1 MAKFAAPMLGGT
13 FAMTAFHLADT
24 IFVSRLGTSPLAAMG
39 FSFPV
44 IMFVG
49 SIARGL
55 GMGAA
60 AVVSKTIGRG
70 ERDDARR
77 VMTHALILAAL
88 VVAVFSIA
96 GLASIEPLFR
106 ALGATDQLMPL
117 IRGYMIIWYSGMV
130 FMMIPM
136 MANSGMRSAGDT
148 LFPSLVMIGGC
159 GLNVILD
166 PIMIYGLFGFPRL
179 ELQGAAL
186 ATVISRA
193 LTLAAALYA
202 LHRRHHLLDLSIP
215 KLHEMWNSWRQLL
228 HIGIPTSA
236 TNLLLPISNAVVIR
250 IVAQFGET
258 AVAACAAGRRVEMF
272 AFLIPMALGV
282 SLIPFIGQN
291 WGAGRTDRIRTA
303 RKLANR
309 FALMWGAACLI
320 ALFVLSGYIGRF
332 FSEDPEVIRVITL
345 YFRILP
351 IGYGMRELHR
361 YTGFTFIGVGRPM
374 SSVAINVIRIVGLL
388 VPCAYIGSVLYGI
401 SGIFWGTVV
410 ADVAAAAVAL
420 MWGHRVFTRLKPPSP
435 AGAGG

>member
-1 MAKFAAPMLGGT
+1 
-13 FAMTAFHLADT
+13 MTAFHLADT

-320 ALFVLSGYIGRF
+320 TLFVLSGYIGRF